1 MLSTIIHTKRTQ
13 HSRQILCIICSSCTC
28 ICVLTTRVLPYFYFT
43 VGVGRSM
50 CDVASWRARVCKQ
63 SKPGPLPYSLYTSY
77 LLYVTLQLLYLLY
90 VICRGIYSSSHGIT
104 PNRQAPHPK
113 WLGVLTPFG
122 KAHSAPRVSL
132 VARGHKRRPA
142 LVRNACAHSAP
153 RTALLTPALWLHPVC
168 AQAPRPTPA
177 RLRAALHRIPARYAS
192 ARSHPCAPRAP
203 LVLTDRPALVRRPSN
218 GSTRLLTSHL
228 APTIMSHTGT
238 PHNFINAGPTLANC
252 RLPHHTRHPL
262 DHTAILRGLLDTWG
276 ARSAPHCDVPRR
288 CWCASAARLEPRARR
303 LPRDPE
309 PPQDSLPPAACI
321 DASIQTASHPLHA
334 CYAHVTR
341 TLRARYARLRV
352 TVTLSG
358 MLRARFVRTGAMR
371 WDATTSHRRRLARLA
386 APWAP
391 GGSWCRER
399 GTYTCDGV
407 TCDGCV
413 CYVHVWYVRVTCA

>member
-1 MLSTIIHTKRTQ
+1 MRCGELASTCANKVSLDHYPTACIHP
-13 HSRQILCIICSSCTC
+13 IC
-28 ICVLTTRVLPYFYFT
+28 
-43 VGVGRSM
+43 
-50 CDVASWRARVCKQ
+50 
-63 SKPGPLPYSLYTSY
+63 
-77 LLYVTLQLLYLLY
+77 YVSLQLLYILS

-321 DASIQTASHPLHA
+321 DASIQTASHPVTRMLRARYTHA
-334 CYAHVTR
+334 TR
-341 TLRARYARLRV
+341 TLRALTCHRHVKRHVTCAFCAHRRDAMGCHNESSSTSRPASRPMGAGWLLVPRAGHVHMRWCYVRRMRL
-352 TVTLSG
+352 
-358 MLRARFVRTGAMR
+358 LRACLVC
-371 WDATTSHRRRLARLA
+371 S
-386 APWAP
+386 
-391 GGSWCRER
+391 
-399 GTYTCDGV
+399 CD
-407 TCDGCV
+407 
-413 CYVHVWYVRVTCA
+413 VRVTCARDVRVTLPA